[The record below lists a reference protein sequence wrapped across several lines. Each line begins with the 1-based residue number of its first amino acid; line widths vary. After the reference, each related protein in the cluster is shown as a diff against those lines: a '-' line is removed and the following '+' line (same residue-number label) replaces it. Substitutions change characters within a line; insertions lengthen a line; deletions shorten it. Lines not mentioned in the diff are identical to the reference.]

1 MAKIKINGI
10 ENLNNSISFSNNP
23 TILTVEAE
31 NSGATRASL
40 KLYFRGDS
48 TIDPNTQYYI
58 RLGGEE
64 ILSVYGDLS
73 KAINRYFFI
82 TNLGSNAD
90 IQTTTQTIV
99 NAFKNCPYINSRFNI
114 YVENLQCVVLQ
125 AKEKGRMFNLN
136 NIETNLPTTY
146 LYKKDINVGTNG
158 SDSVQNY
165 NTILVDIYTNNTISQ
180 DRIGESNNTLQNVSF
195 LTQLQKTMLNNSCS
209 FDLSPILQSQLEYGS
224 TVAFQC
230 NIKYI
235 DSLRLYP
242 LSNTYT
248 NYFTYGYMMN
258 ENSPKAIN
266 GGIYQ
271 GLYFAQD
278 VSNGNA
284 DTTYYNKT
292 ILYVGTPKINFSLYS
307 KNTASSVNATINY
320 LDSRKQQIATESKN
334 IVLNTNLTDV
344 EVSLNESNFNNAFY
358 IDIVLPEIG
367 TIEYQCIKPYNYTN
381 NVKRIYWRNSLGG
394 VSFFDFATSESE
406 NYEIEVTTY
415 KTNNFN
421 FYTNDY
427 VSEKIL
433 KNETEKTFTIES
445 HLFMKDGKYIFD
457 DMVNSSYLWSFN
469 KNGRQETIILD
480 SFSLE
485 EQDTANIYKAN
496 LTYKIV

>member
-58 RLGGEE
+58 RLCGEE

-99 NAFKNCPYINSRFNI
+99 SAFRNCSYINSRFNI
-114 YVENLQCVVLQ
+114 YVENLQCVVLE

-136 NIETNLPTTY
+136 NIETNLPSTY
-146 LYKKDINVGTNG
+146 LYQKDINVGTNG

-180 DRIGESNNTLQNVSF
+180 DRIGGSNNTLQNVSF

-230 NIKYI
+230 NVKYI
-235 DSLRLYP
+235 EPSRLY
-242 LSNTYT
+242 LLGNTKT
-248 NYFTYGYMMN
+248 NYFTYGYLMN
-258 ENSPKAIN
+258 ENSPKAIALTSWN
-266 GGIYQ
+266 I
-271 GLYFAQD
+271 YFAQD
-278 VSNGNA
+278 VTNGNA
-284 DTTYYNKT
+284 DTTYANRT
-292 ILYVGTPKINFSLYS
+292 ILYVGLPQINFSLYT
-307 KNTASSVNATINY
+307 KNTVSLINLTINY
-320 LDSRKQQIATESKN
+320 LDSRKQQIATENKN
-334 IVLNTNLTDV
+334 LSITENLTDV
-344 EVSLNESNFNNAFY
+344 EIELNESNFNNAFY
-358 IDIVLPEIG
+358 IDIVIPSVG